1 MHRIYPLWYMI
12 WSRRLGAGFA
22 IARLLGPTSIER
34 RPWRIWISSDTFVKC
49 RFWVHRIV
57 FRSYSVD
64 GTYDK
69 YHIFW
74 CLFYGCSPR
83 YFLTAWCWWESRGG
97 IMRITF
103 IIIRTV
109 FVLMTVLDYSGETL
123 SASIGR
129 LQRYL
134 LFPAFWSKEPLS
146 SIETYRLQPTPLSM
160 DSSASSSKLWTC
172 SEQVYSLV
180 GVGF

>member
-1 MHRIYPLWYMI
+1 MT

-22 IARLLGPTSIER
+22 IARLIGPIER
-34 RPWRIWISSDTFVKC
+34 SLWRIWIASDTFVKC
-49 RFWVHRIV
+49 RFWVHRLV

-64 GTYDK
+64 GPYDK

-74 CLFYGCSPR
+74 CLFYGCSLR
-83 YFLTAWCWWESRGG
+83 YFLAAWCWWDSRGG
-97 IMRITF
+97 
-103 IIIRTV
+103 IIRTV
-109 FVLMTVLDYSGETL
+109 FVLMTVLDYSGETF

-134 LFPAFWSKEPLS
+134 LFPVFWSKEPLS
-146 SIETYRLQPTPLSM
+146 SIGAYRLQPRPLSM
-160 DSSASSSKLWTC
+160 DSSTSSSKLWTC
-172 SEQVYSLV
+172 LEQVYSLV